1 MPLTKLIMAMI
12 KHGTKINKIA
22 QAMRIIMNHS
32 KTPTT
37 RIPKK
42 AMLILYTFYELIA
55 IILKRPNI
63 ITSFANNNDCD
74 DY

>member
-1 MPLTKLIMAMI
+1 MI

-55 IILKRPNI
+55 IILKNHTVIGRNF
-63 ITSFANNNDCD
+63 TNNYDCD